1 MHQITIRPVSSAGTE
16 MVVNFRAA
24 NPEEVRGLLLD
35 TKHCTKHPPQ
45 HEELVARHVRVV
57 CVVRVVRVVERFII
71 QIE

>member
-45 HEELVARHVRVV
+45 HEELVAHVRVV
-57 CVVRVVRVVERFII
+57 CVVERFII